1 MSFARARRATR
12 TVGFR
17 LTVWSSSFFVI
28 GSLALFGLAYVV
40 VSSSLRQRDDE
51 AILYESAELEAQYG
65 LGGVPMLA
73 QQLEHQE
80 RLGTSE
86 PFLVRIVARDGTVLF
101 LGTPERWREFELD
114 HLSSAGP
121 PEDGWI
127 SLQARRGDKIVDV
140 KSTRMP
146 DGALLQVGK
155 TTEDRAAIMQR
166 FRAAAA
172 GITVAVLVIGFGGGL
187 LLTVWALRPLRQI
200 IDTVRAI
207 DAGALS
213 ARVPRRQT
221 GDALD
226 ELGGLF
232 NGMLDRIATLITG
245 MRGAL
250 DTVAHDLRT
259 PIARLRSVAEL
270 ALRSD
275 QRIETLQQ
283 ALADCIEESDQL
295 LTMLNTLM
303 DISEAETGT
312 LKLALEPVNVAS
324 IVEAAVDL
332 YRHVAEDKRIVVSTA
347 ADPALWLMADRSRMR
362 QVLANLLD
370 NAIKYTPM
378 GGRVDIEAVLQQNLV
393 VISVRDTG
401 IGVMAHEVPRI
412 WDRLYRGAH
421 SRSERGLGLGLS
433 LVRAIVMAHGGRI
446 DVSNGP
452 GGGAIFTIQLPVSSS
467 AAVPEATVLIAA
479 D

>member
-1 MSFARARRATR
+1 MSFERLSRATR

-17 LTVWSSSFFVI
+17 LTVWSSSFFVV

-40 VSSSLRQRDDE
+40 VSSSLRERDDE
-51 AILYESAELEAQYG
+51 AIRHESAELAAQYG

-73 QQLEHQE
+73 QQLEQQE
-80 RLGTSE
+80 RLGTDE
-86 PFLVRIVARDGTVLF
+86 PFLVRVIANSGAVLF
-101 LGTPERWREFELD
+101 LGTPERWSEFELD
-114 HLSSAGP
+114 HLGSAATRP
-121 PEDGWI
+121 DLEWI
-127 SLQARRGDKIVDV
+127 SLRARRNDKVVDV
-140 KSTRMP
+140 QSTRMP

-172 GITVAVLVIGFGGGL
+172 GITIAVLVFGIGGGL

-207 DAGALS
+207 DAGAMN

-221 GDALD
+221 GDELD

-232 NGMLDRIATLITG
+232 NSMLDRIATLIAG
-245 MRGAL
+245 MRASL

-259 PIARLRSVAEL
+259 PVTRLRGVAEL

-275 QRIETLQQ
+275 QRETLQQ

-312 LKLALEPVNVAS
+312 LKLALEPVNVAT

-332 YRHVAEDKRIVVSTA
+332 YRHVAEDKQIVVSTA
-347 ADPALWLMADRSRMR
+347 SDPAMRLMADRSRLR

-370 NAIKYTPM
+370 NAIKYTPA
-378 GGRVDIEAVLQQNLV
+378 GGRVDVEATRQQNLA

-401 IGVMAHEVPRI
+401 IGVMAHEITRI

-421 SRSERGLGLGLS
+421 GRSERGLGLGLS
-433 LVRAIVMAHGGRI
+433 LVRAIVMAHGGRV
-446 DVSNGP
+446 DVATAS
-452 GGGAIFTIQLPVSSS
+452 GGGAVFTIQLPVSG
-467 AAVPEATVLIAA
+467 VG
-479 D
+479 

>member
-1 MSFARARRATR
+1 MSFERLRRTTR

-17 LTVWSSSFFVI
+17 LTVWSSSFFVV

-40 VSSSLRQRDDE
+40 VRSSLRERDDE
-51 AILYESAELEAQYG
+51 AIRLESVELAAQYR
-65 LGGVPMLA
+65 LGGVPTLA
-73 QQLEHQE
+73 QLLEHQE
-80 RLGTSE
+80 RLGTDE
-86 PFLVRIVARDGTVLF
+86 PFLVRMIGPDGTVTF
-101 LGTPERWREFELD
+101 LGSPERWGEFELD
-114 HLSSAGP
+114 HLGSLGRP
-121 PEDGWI
+121 PEKEWI
-127 SLQARRGDKIVDV
+127 SLRARRDDKVVDV
-140 KSTRMP
+140 KSVRMP

-172 GITVAVLVIGFGGGL
+172 GVTIAVLVLGVGGGL

-207 DAGALS
+207 DAGAMN

-221 GDALD
+221 GDELD

-232 NGMLDRIATLITG
+232 NSMLDRIATLIAG
-245 MRGAL
+245 MRGSL

-259 PIARLRSVAEL
+259 PVARLRGVAEL

-275 QRIETLQQ
+275 QLESLQQ
-283 ALADCIEESDQL
+283 ALADCIDESDQL

-312 LKLALEPVNVAS
+312 LKLALESVNVS
-324 IVEAAVDL
+324 VIVEAAVDL
-332 YRHVAEDKRIVVSTA
+332 YRHVAEDKHIVVSTA
-347 ADPALWLMADRSRMR
+347 SDPTLWLMADRSRLR

-370 NAIKYTPM
+370 NAIKYTPV
-378 GGRVDIEAVLQQNLV
+378 GGRVDVEAARRQNQAI
-393 VISVRDTG
+393 ISVRDTG
-401 IGVMAHEVPRI
+401 IGVMAHEASRI

-433 LVRAIVMAHGGRI
+433 LVRAIVTAHRGRV
-446 DVSNGP
+446 DVSSAP
-452 GGGAIFTIQLPVSSS
+452 GGGSTFTIALPL
-467 AAVPEATVLIAA
+467 PAA

>member
-1 MSFARARRATR
+1 MSFERLRRSTR

-17 LTVWSSSFFVI
+17 LTAWSSSFFVV
-28 GSLALFGLAYVV
+28 GSLALVGLAYVV

-51 AILYESAELEAQYG
+51 AIVHESVELAAQYR
-65 LGGVPMLA
+65 LGGVSTLS
-73 QQLEHQE
+73 QELEHQE

-86 PFLVRIVARDGTVLF
+86 PFLVRVIDRHGVLVF
-101 LGTPERWREFELD
+101 RRTPERWGEFDLD
-114 HLSSAGP
+114 HLGSENRH
-121 PEDGWI
+121 PETEWI
-127 SLQARRGDKIVDV
+127 SLPARRGDKVVDV
-140 KSTRMP
+140 KSTLMP

-166 FRAAAA
+166 FRAIAA
-172 GITVAVLVIGFGGGL
+172 GITVAVLGVGVGGGL
-187 LLTVWALRPLRQI
+187 LLTAWALRPLRQI

-207 DAGALS
+207 EGGAMN

-221 GDALD
+221 GDELD

-232 NGMLDRIATLITG
+232 NSMLDRIAFLIAG
-245 MRGAL
+245 MRGSL

-259 PIARLRSVAEL
+259 PVARLRGVAEL

-275 QRIETLQQ
+275 QRPEALQQ

-312 LKLALEPVNVAS
+312 LKLALEPVNVAA

-332 YRHVAEDKRIVVSTA
+332 YRHVAEDKQIVVSTA
-347 ADPALWLMADRSRMR
+347 SDPALWLMADRSRLR

-370 NAIKYTPM
+370 NAIKYTPA
-378 GGRVDIEAVLQQNLV
+378 GGRVDVEAASRQNLT
-393 VISVRDTG
+393 VISVKDTG

-421 SRSERGLGLGLS
+421 GRSERGLGLGLS
-433 LVRAIVMAHGGRI
+433 LVRAIVMAHGGRV
-446 DVSNGP
+446 DVSSAS
-452 GGGAIFTIQLPVSSS
+452 GGGAVFTIALPV
-467 AAVPEATVLIAA
+467 PGA

>member
-1 MSFARARRATR
+1 MSFERLRRATR

-17 LTVWSSSFFVI
+17 LTVWSSSFFVV
-28 GSLALFGLAYVV
+28 GSLALFGLAYIL
-40 VSSSLRQRDDE
+40 VSSSLRERDDE
-51 AILYESAELEAQYG
+51 TIRHEAAELATQYG

-73 QQLEHQE
+73 QMLEHQE
-80 RLGTSE
+80 RGGTDE
-86 PFLVRIVARDGTVLF
+86 PFLVRIVGPDGAVVF
-101 LGTPERWREFELD
+101 LSTPERWREFHLD
-114 HLSSAGP
+114 HLGRDP
-121 PEDGWI
+121 QKEWI
-127 SLQARRGDKIVDV
+127 SLQARQSDKVIDV
-140 KSTRMP
+140 KSTLMP
-146 DGALLQVGK
+146 DGVLLQVGK
-155 TTEDRAAIMQR
+155 TTEDRVAIMQR

-172 GITVAVLVIGFGGGL
+172 GITVAVLVLGVGGGL

-207 DAGALS
+207 DAGAMD

-221 GDALD
+221 GDELD

-232 NGMLDRIATLITG
+232 NSMLDRIATLITG

-275 QRIETLQQ
+275 QRPETLQQ

-312 LKLALEPVNVAS
+312 LKLAPEPVNVAG

-332 YRHVAEDKRIVVSTA
+332 YRHVAEDKRIVVSTV
-347 ADPALWLMADRSRMR
+347 ADPTLRLMADRSRLR

-378 GGRVDIEAVLQQNLV
+378 GGRVDIEAVLQKNLA

-433 LVRAIVMAHGGRI
+433 LVRAIVMAHRGRI
-446 DVSNGP
+446 DVSNAP
-452 GGGAIFTIQLPVSSS
+452 GGGAIFTIQLPVSAPAST
-467 AAVPEATVLIAA
+467 PEATVPIAA
-479 D
+479 G

>member
-1 MSFARARRATR
+1 MSFERLRRTTR

-17 LTVWSSSFFVI
+17 LTVWSSSFFVV

-40 VSSSLRQRDDE
+40 VSSSLRERDDE
-51 AILYESAELEAQYG
+51 AIRLESVELAAQYR
-65 LGGVPMLA
+65 LGGLPMLA
-73 QQLEHQE
+73 HQLDQQE
-80 RLGTSE
+80 RLGTTE
-86 PFLVRIVARDGTVLF
+86 PFLVRMIGPDGTVIF
-101 LGTPERWREFELD
+101 LGTPERWGEFDLD
-114 HLSSAGP
+114 HLASPGRP
-121 PEDGWI
+121 LDKEWI
-127 SLQARRGDKIVDV
+127 SLRARRDDKVVDV
-140 KSTRMP
+140 KSVPLP

-172 GITVAVLVIGFGGGL
+172 GVTIAVLVVGVGGGL
-187 LLTVWALRPLRQI
+187 LLAVWALRPLRQI

-207 DAGALS
+207 DAGAMN

-221 GDALD
+221 GDELD

-232 NGMLDRIATLITG
+232 NSMLDRIAMLITG
-245 MRGAL
+245 MRGSL

-259 PIARLRSVAEL
+259 PVARLRGVAEL

-275 QRIETLQQ
+275 QPDSLQQ
-283 ALADCIEESDQL
+283 ALADCIDESDQL

-303 DISEAETGT
+303 DISEAETGA
-312 LKLALEPVNVAS
+312 LKLVLESVNVSA

-332 YRHVAEDKRIVVSTA
+332 YRHVAEDKHIVVSTA
-347 ADPALWLMADRSRMR
+347 SDPTLWLMADRSRLR

-370 NAIKYTPM
+370 NAIKYTPA
-378 GGRVDIEAVLQQNLV
+378 GGRVDVEAVRQKGLAI
-393 VISVRDTG
+393 ISVSDTG

-421 SRSERGLGLGLS
+421 SRTERGLGLGLS
-433 LVRAIVMAHGGRI
+433 LVRAVVMAHRGQV
-446 DVSNGP
+446 DV
-452 GGGAIFTIQLPVSSS
+452 SS
-467 AAVPEATVLIAA
+467 AAGGGSTFTMTLPFS
-479 D
+479 DSGDD

>member
-1 MSFARARRATR
+1 MSFERLRRTTR

-17 LTVWSSSFFVI
+17 LTAWSSSFFVV
-28 GSLALFGLAYVV
+28 GSLALFGVAYVV
-40 VSSSLRQRDDE
+40 VSSSLRERDDE
-51 AILYESAELEAQYG
+51 AIRLESAELEAQYR
-65 LGGVPMLA
+65 LGGVTMVA
-73 QQLEHQE
+73 QLLEHQE

-86 PFLVRIVARDGTVLF
+86 PFLVRMIGPDGTIIF
-101 LGTPERWREFELD
+101 LGTPERWGEFDLE
-114 HLSSAGP
+114 HLGSAARR
-121 PEDGWI
+121 PEGDWI
-127 SLQARRGDKIVDV
+127 SLHARRGDKVVDV
-140 KSTRMP
+140 KSVRMP

-172 GITVAVLVIGFGGGL
+172 GVTIAVLVLGVGGGL

-207 DAGALS
+207 DAGAMN

-221 GDALD
+221 GDELD

-232 NGMLDRIATLITG
+232 NSMLDRIAMLIAG

-259 PIARLRSVAEL
+259 PVARLRGVAEL

-275 QRIETLQQ
+275 QRLETLQQ

-312 LKLALEPVNVAS
+312 LKLALEPVNVSA

-332 YRHVAEDKRIVVSTA
+332 YRHVAEDKHIAVSTA
-347 ADPALWLMADRSRMR
+347 SDPALWLMADRSRLR

-370 NAIKYTPM
+370 NAIKYTPA
-378 GGRVDIEAVLQQNLV
+378 GGRVDVESARQQNLA

-401 IGVMAHEVPRI
+401 IGVMAHEAPRI

-421 SRSERGLGLGLS
+421 GRSERGLGLGLS
-433 LVRAIVMAHGGRI
+433 LVRAIVMAHRGRV
-446 DVSNGP
+446 DVASAA
-452 GGGAIFTIQLPVSSS
+452 GGGSTFTIVLPLS
-467 AAVPEATVLIAA
+467 AAGA

>member
-17 LTVWSSSFFVI
+17 LTVWSSSFFVV

-51 AILYESAELEAQYG
+51 AILHESAELAAQYG

-73 QQLEHQE
+73 RQLEDQE

-86 PFLVRIVARDGTVLF
+86 PFLVRIVGHDGAVLF
-101 LGTPERWREFELD
+101 LSTPERWREFQLD
-114 HLSSAGP
+114 HLSSAAP
-121 PEDGWI
+121 PKNGWF
-127 SLQARRGDKIVDV
+127 SLQARRDDKVVDV

-172 GITVAVLVIGFGGGL
+172 GITVAVLLLGVGGGL
-187 LLTVWALRPLRQI
+187 LLTAWALRPLRQI
-200 IDTVRAI
+200 LDTVRAI
-207 DAGALS
+207 DAGALN

-221 GDALD
+221 GDELD

-232 NGMLDRIATLITG
+232 NGMLDRIATLIAG
-245 MRGAL
+245 MRGSL

-275 QRIETLQQ
+275 QRLETLQQ

-295 LTMLNTLM
+295 LTMVNTLM

-312 LKLALEPVNVAS
+312 LKLALEPVNVAA
-324 IVEAAVDL
+324 IVESAVDL

-347 ADPALWLMADRSRMR
+347 ADQALWLMADRSRLR

-370 NAIKYTPM
+370 NAIKYTPI
-378 GGRVDIEAVLQQNLV
+378 GGRVDIEAVLRQNLA

-433 LVRAIVMAHGGRI
+433 LVRAVVMAHGGRI
-446 DVSNGP
+446 DVSNAP
-452 GGGAIFTIQLPVSSS
+452 GGGAIFTIQFAVSAS
-467 AAVPEATVLIAA
+467 VPEATVPIAA